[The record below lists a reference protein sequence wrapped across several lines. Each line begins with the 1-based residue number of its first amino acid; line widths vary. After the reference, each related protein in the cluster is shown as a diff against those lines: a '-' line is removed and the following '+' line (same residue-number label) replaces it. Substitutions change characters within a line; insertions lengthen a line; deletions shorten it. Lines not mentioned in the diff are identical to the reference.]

1 MPSWSSDSR
10 FGKSLDEQ
18 KRDRDQRYRDARA
31 EASKDYLADIASD
44 GPDCEEDERPQ
55 PYEFDGIAPAAPG
68 PLKKVSPN
76 NHAALTFTPELA

>member
-31 EASKDYLADIASD
+31 EVSTEYLADIASD
-44 GPDCEEDERPQ
+44 GLDCED
-55 PYEFDGIAPAAPG
+55 D
-68 PLKKVSPN
+68 
-76 NHAALTFTPELA
+76 